1 MNGEGLRKTTLLIV
15 SCIIVTLLCW
25 TLNENTLVDN
35 LSFSNENL
43 RRGYFWVIITAL
55 FVHANPPH
63 LVGNML
69 FLYAFGR
76 TLEEEIG
83 STKTIL
89 AFFLGGA
96 LSFIL
101 SAFFYEIDVR
111 MIGASAAIFT
121 LMSITMAIKPL
132 KFSWLFLMPLGLV
145 AMIYLL
151 YNTFAITYPGF
162 GEAGVG
168 YLGHVIGFLIGVS
181 LGVSWSRGKWK
192 RNILIS
198 IAMLVLYIILVNAAS
213 IILKM

>member
-1 MNGEGLRKTTLLIV
+1 MNGEGLRKTTLLII

-25 TLNENTLVDN
+25 TLNENSLVD

-55 FVHANPPH
+55 FVHANPLH

-69 FLYAFGR
+69 FLHVFGR

-83 STKTIL
+83 STKTML

-96 LSFIL
+96 LSFFL
-101 SAFFYEIDVR
+101 SAFFYKIDVR

-121 LMSITMAIKPL
+121 LISITMLIKPL
-132 KFSWLFLMPLGLV
+132 KFTWIFLMPLGLV
-145 AMIYLL
+145 AMIYFL
-151 YNTFAITYPGF
+151 YNIFAIAYPGF

-168 YLGHVIGFLIGVS
+168 YLGHVIGFLTGVP
-181 LGVSWSRGKWK
+181 LGIAWSRGKWK

-198 IAMLVLYIILVNAAS
+198 IAMLVLYIVLVNAAG
-213 IILKM
+213 IILKL

>member
-1 MNGEGLRKTTLLIV
+1 MRKTTLLII

-25 TLNENTLVDN
+25 TLNENSLVDY

-55 FVHANPPH
+55 FVHANPLH

-69 FLYAFGR
+69 FLHVFGR

-83 STKTIL
+83 STKTML

-96 LSFIL
+96 LSFFL
-101 SAFFYEIDVR
+101 SAFFYKIGVL

-121 LMSITMAIKPL
+121 LISITMLMKPL
-132 KFSWLFLMPLGLV
+132 KFSWIFLMPLGLV
-145 AMIYLL
+145 AMIYFL
-151 YNTFAITYPGF
+151 YNIFAIAYPGF

-168 YLGHVIGFLIGVS
+168 YLGHVIGFLTGVP
-181 LGVSWSRGKWK
+181 LGIAWSRGKWK

-198 IAMLVLYIILVNAAS
+198 IAMLVLYIVLVNAAS
-213 IILKM
+213 IILKL

>member
-1 MNGEGLRKTTLLIV
+1 MRKTTLLIV

-25 TLNENTLVDN
+25 TLNENSLEDY

-43 RRGYFWVIITAL
+43 RRGYFWVLITAL
-55 FVHANPPH
+55 FVHANPLH
-63 LVGNML
+63 LLGNML
-69 FLYAFGR
+69 FLYVFGR
-76 TLEEEIG
+76 TLEGEIG
-83 STKTIL
+83 STKTML
-89 AFFLGGA
+89 SFFLGGA

-101 SAFFYEIDVR
+101 SAFFYKVDVQ

-121 LMSITMAIKPL
+121 LVSITMIIKPL

-151 YNTFAITYPGF
+151 YNIFAIAYPNF

-168 YLGHVIGFLIGVS
+168 YLGHVIGFLIGVP
-181 LGVSWSRGKWK
+181 LGVFWSRGKWK

-198 IAMLVLYIILVNAAS
+198 IAMLLLYMILVNAAS
-213 IILKM
+213 IILKI